1 MLLLFT
7 FTICLGSDFLKML
20 LEMNG
25 TTDLPKSWDLEA
37 DASWTDVYD
46 DAVKMER
53 LSGSVVS
60 LWI

>member
-1 MLLLFT
+1 
-7 FTICLGSDFLKML
+7 ML